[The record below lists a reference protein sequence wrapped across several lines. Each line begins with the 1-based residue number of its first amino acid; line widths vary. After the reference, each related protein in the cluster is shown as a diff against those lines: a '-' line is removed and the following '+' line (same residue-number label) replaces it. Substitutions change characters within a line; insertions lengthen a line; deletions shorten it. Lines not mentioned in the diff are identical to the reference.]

1 MPSSSFDVL
10 GLLADGGWEGWV
22 SPLADS
28 LPVDSLPVDSS
39 LAAVRFNILL
49 PCTNRWL

>member
-28 LPVDSLPVDSS
+28 LPVDSS